1 MRGGEE
7 GTALEAG
14 SDSSSQVDL
23 KRAVEKAFLM
33 KRHQEWVPLVPLL
46 GRGGERGGG
55 FVRLFLHQV
64 LGILSPHD
72 LGMYKVRCWEGV

>member
-1 MRGGEE
+1 MRGGEA

-14 SDSSSQVDL
+14 RDSSSQVDL

-33 KRHQEWVPLVPLL
+33 TRHREWVPPVPLL

-55 FVRLFLHQV
+55 FVRL
-64 LGILSPHD
+64 LGILSSYD
-72 LGMYKVRCWEGV
+72 LGMGRDPLV